1 MAATIKEPKMHRYAT
16 TIFSNLHDTKNI
28 HKNILFGMLV
38 IMKQMNKYGEDKYGK
53 IHVWIGTKK
62 RGKK

>member
-1 MAATIKEPKMHRYAT
+1 MHSYAT

>member
-38 IMKQMNKYGEDKYGK
+38 IMKQMNKYGK